1 MTPTKD
7 TVGEIMTRDV
17 VTAAPDD
24 TVEQA
29 VRSMIEHDIGSVVVQ
44 DDGQPVGLFTERDV
58 TRRILDEPGLLQRRL
73 GDVMT
78 SPVVSAEPS
87 QQIVDAFELMNAKNV
102 RRLPVVDGGKLVGI
116 VTERDLLRWVG
127 VVAVE

>member
-1 MTPTKD
+1 MTTTKD